1 MEKGTKG
8 MIAMFRAKR
17 WSNFLRLPL
26 YGKFQKLSIAA
37 ARVKTMLFYRWIFG
51 SMGRGCM
58 IGRPLLLGN
67 PHFMHLGQRVI
78 IRHGAR
84 LEAINP
90 FPHRRPELRI
100 GNSVSIEQNAHIVC
114 QSRIYIGDR
123 VSISANCCIL
133 DTTHPFDD
141 PENNEPIVTRLR
153 DEDSFV
159 LIGEGSLIGYGSVIL
174 PNVRIGKYAVIGALT
189 VVDRDV
195 PDYGIVRGNPARLLQ
210 VYQTK

>member
-1 MEKGTKG
+1 VPFREK
-8 MIAMFRAKR
+8 FRE
-17 WSNFLRLPL
+17 FLRQPV
-26 YGKFQKLSIAA
+26 YGKIRKVSTAA
-37 ARVKTMLFYRWIFG
+37 VRLRTMLFYRWVFG
-51 SMGRGCM
+51 SMGTGCS
-58 IGRPLLLGN
+58 IGKPILLGN
-67 PHFMHLGQRVI
+67 PHYMHLGNRVV

-84 LEAINP
+84 LEAIRP
-90 FPHRRPELRI
+90 FPHRTPELRI
-100 GNSVSIEQNAHIVC
+100 GDDVIIEQSAHFVC
-114 QSRIYIGDR
+114 QSKIHIGDR

-141 PENNEPIVTRLR
+141 PESNEPIVTRLR

-174 PNVRIGKYAVIGALT
+174 PNVRIGRYAVIGALT

-210 VYQTK
+210 IYQTHCGQDRR